1 MDSEPAD
8 IPAAVHRSL
17 AAAGRN
23 PAAALADTLAADRA
37 ADTLPVV
44 AAADRRL
51 VAVAHHTAAHHTV
64 AKAGRNPAAAGSP
77 ADLADL
83 ADLADRAA
91 DNHLDEAARRTPADH
106 RVADSHLVV
115 AAADRTLVGERPP
128 EVDTV
133 VGQVR
138 PVVHRS
144 PAVAAAENPAAG
156 RSQRPGSS
164 CCRAA
169 ERLRVVR
176 LDAAP
181 AGSAARRSQTWSSRV
196 LERRPAVRLPAS
208 AASAGRRCHTPERS

>member
-23 PAAALADTLAADRA
+23 PAAALPADTLAADRA

-83 ADLADRAA
+83 ADRAA
-91 DNHLDEAARRTPADH
+91 DNHLDEEARRTPADH
-106 RVADSHLVV
+106 RVADIHLVV

-169 ERLRVVR
+169 ERLRVR

-181 AGSAARRSQTWSSRV
+181 AGFAARRSQTWSSRV
-196 LERRPAVRLPAS
+196 PERRPAVRLPAS